1 MNSTPAAIPVRCVQF
16 LDIPQI
22 KQTLMKEFD
31 KLSKLNKALVSLTI
45 VFLIYGYLCRIVGLY
60 FFWESKTIGWT
71 LLFVTIISILI
82 QRIKTKRLVNKKT
95 LSEKIFIGITVFIL
109 LVKSIIFIVIP
120 QTDAYKSAKQFL
132 MTDITIADEVG
143 EVHDIFLVPVGGMA
157 MSSSSAGQTGQADL
171 NFIIKGKN
179 KFKDINLQL
188 TKELET
194 NWTIIET
201 K

>member
-1 MNSTPAAIPVRCVQF
+1 
-16 LDIPQI
+16 
-22 KQTLMKEFD
+22 MKEFY
-31 KLSKLNKALVSLTI
+31 KLSKLNKGLVKLTI
-45 VFLIYGYLCRIVGLY
+45 AFLIYGYLCRIIRLY

-71 LLFVTIISILI
+71 LLLITIISILI
-82 QRIKTKRLVNKKT
+82 QRIRTKRVANKKI
-95 LSEKIFIGITVFIL
+95 LSEKIFIGITMFFL
-109 LVKSIIFIVIP
+109 LIQSIIFIVTP
-120 QTDAYKSAKQFL
+120 QTKAYRSAKQFL
-132 MTDITIADEVG
+132 MTDKTIANEVG
-143 EVHDIFLVPVGGMA
+143 EVYNIFLVPVGGLA

>member
-1 MNSTPAAIPVRCVQF
+1 
-16 LDIPQI
+16 
-22 KQTLMKEFD
+22 MKEFD
-31 KLSKLNKALVSLTI
+31 KLSKLNKGLVWLTI
-45 VFLIYGYLCRIVGLY
+45 AFLIYGYLCRIIGLY
-60 FFWESKTIGWT
+60 FFWETKTIGWT

-82 QRIKTKRLVNKKT
+82 QRIKTKKIANKKT
-95 LSEKIFIGITVFIL
+95 LSEKIFIGIIVFIL
-109 LVKSIIFIVIP
+109 LIQSIIFIVTP

-132 MTDITIADEVG
+132 MTDKNIANEIG
-143 EVHDIFLVPVGGMA
+143 EVNDIFLVPVGGMS

>member
-1 MNSTPAAIPVRCVQF
+1 
-16 LDIPQI
+16 
-22 KQTLMKEFD
+22 MKEFD
-31 KLSKLNKALVSLTI
+31 KLSKLNKALVWLTI
-45 VFLIYGYLCRIVGLY
+45 AFLIYGYLCRIIGLY
-60 FFWESKTIGWT
+60 FFWETKTIGWT

-82 QRIKTKRLVNKKT
+82 QRIKTKKIANKKT
-95 LSEKIFIGITVFIL
+95 LSEKIFIGIIVFIL
-109 LVKSIIFIVIP
+109 LIQSIIFIVTP

-132 MTDITIADEVG
+132 VTDKTIANEIG
-143 EVHDIFLVPVGGMA
+143 EVNDIFLVPVGGMS